1 MVQSP
6 YQGRNAIAVGLGQI
20 TDTMAKKTIKLDKR
34 NVPVED
40 ILEMKLV
47 CVSDTLYTQV
57 RYQLHE
63 PMYHIVETLVPR
75 DKAYDM
81 EKTVRLAMERR
92 QRGLG

>member
-6 YQGRNAIAVGLGQI
+6 HQGRDAIAVGLGQI

-47 CVSDTLYTQV
+47 CVSDTLYTQI
-57 RYQLHE
+57 RYRLFE
-63 PMYHIVETLVPR
+63 PTYHVVETLVPR
-75 DKAYDM
+75 DKAYAM